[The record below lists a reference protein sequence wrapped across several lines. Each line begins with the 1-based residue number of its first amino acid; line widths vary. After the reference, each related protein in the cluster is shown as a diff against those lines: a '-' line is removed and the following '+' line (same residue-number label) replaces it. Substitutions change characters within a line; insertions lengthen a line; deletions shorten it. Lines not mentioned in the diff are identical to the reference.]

1 MSGAN
6 LSSSLTYLARSQRK
20 CLLLMPHL
28 RMKLILPALQNL
40 EQELL
45 LYLIVA
51 KLFIFPT
58 TPTAFNS
65 SAALEAQ
72 IVSS

>member
-1 MSGAN
+1 
-6 LSSSLTYLARSQRK
+6 
-20 CLLLMPHL
+20 
-28 RMKLILPALQNL
+28 MKLILPALQNL